1 MASSTSE
8 LESGSLNTSLQS
20 TTGSLHTVEQD
31 EAAAVSYMQQLTSL
45 LSTDDDIQVIRATHA
60 LRQDIARAQAR
71 TQATAKQAISALQKT
86 VDREAEAIATTSDK
100 AQWERALASAQAEK
114 RRLLAELQR
123 ARAGHDTTRAAIDD
137 IRRQIGATRTAIE
150 RIGTDSAAQ
159 IPRVRCVCARVVR
172 GAGSPSQRM
181 ARLTAQRL
189 PLRLSY
195 AGTCSPCTRT
205 SRA

>member
-20 TTGSLHTVEQD
+20 TTGSFHTIDQD
-31 EAAAVSYMQQLTSL
+31 ESAAINYMQQLHSL
-45 LSTDDDIQVIRATHA
+45 LATDDDIQVIRATHT
-60 LRQDIARAQAR
+60 LQQDIARAQAR
-71 TQATAKQAISALQKT
+71 TQTTAKQAITALQKT

-100 AQWERALASAQAEK
+100 AQWERALSSAQAEK

-159 IPRVRCVCARVVR
+159 IPRVRYVPAM
-172 GAGSPSQRM
+172 SQLLHHCHS
-181 ARLTAQRL
+181 LTQPLL
-189 PLRLSY
+189 PLPL
-195 AGTCSPCTRT
+195 PLP
-205 SRA
+205 